1 LKINKT
7 LLIFN
12 LKWNNIAHEGAYT
25 LAEALKENEILER
38 LDLQNNEIYDK
49 NIFKLDLLRVHH
61 LIR

>member
-25 LAEALKENEILER
+25 LAEALKENKILER

-49 NIFKLDLLRVHH
+49 NIFKLDLLRV
-61 LIR
+61 II